1 MKQYI
6 ITSNAQSKLDQYQI
20 NRAFEMWHHGKR
32 EEDDPNMLTTKIEG
46 KDIWIIENE
55 EAVTLLLPEDY

>member
-1 MKQYI
+1 
-6 ITSNAQSKLDQYQI
+6 
-20 NRAFEMWHHGKR
+20 MWHHGKR